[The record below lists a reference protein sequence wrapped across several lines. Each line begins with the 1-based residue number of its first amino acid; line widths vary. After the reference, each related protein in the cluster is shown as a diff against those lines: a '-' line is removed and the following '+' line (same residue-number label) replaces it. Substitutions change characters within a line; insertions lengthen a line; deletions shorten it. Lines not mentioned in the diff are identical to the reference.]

1 MQKESYSKCIYI
13 LVDLVHFSF
22 LFFFERK
29 HHFFFFDLVHFVG
42 VERDKD

>member
-13 LVDLVHFSF
+13 LVDLVHFF
-22 LFFFERK
+22 FFFFERK
-29 HHFFFFDLVHFVG
+29 HQFFFFDLVHFVG